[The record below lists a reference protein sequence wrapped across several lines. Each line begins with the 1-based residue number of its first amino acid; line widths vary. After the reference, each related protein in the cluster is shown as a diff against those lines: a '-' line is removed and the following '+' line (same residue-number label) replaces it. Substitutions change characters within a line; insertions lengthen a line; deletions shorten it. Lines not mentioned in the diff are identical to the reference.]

1 MTADRTIRGT
11 LTICAGVL
19 AAAGLYFARPIFA
32 PVAFALFAIT
42 IVWPFQKWLQARMPR
57 LVALLFSLL
66 AVLVVVTTLSYM
78 IAWGFGTVGQWLIRN
93 AARFG
98 VLYAQG
104 TQWLEEH
111 GILVVG
117 PLAERFDVMWLV
129 RVVQEIAT
137 RLNSLVGFSLLVL
150 VFMML
155 GLLEAG
161 DFTKKLRSLE
171 NQERAQM
178 PIGAGEQIAVK
189 FRKYML
195 VRSLASVMTGVAT
208 WAFAYLAGIEL
219 AAAWGV
225 IAFSL
230 NYVPFIGPFVATVL
244 PALFATAQL
253 ESWQMGMFVILGLSV
268 IQFLIGSYLEPLLAG
283 ATLTIS
289 PFVVVFAVFFWSFM
303 WGIPGAIIG
312 VPLMIACLTIC
323 EKYPSSRWIAVM
335 LSGSPSKQANP

>member
-1 MTADRTIRGT
+1 
-11 LTICAGVL
+11 
-19 AAAGLYFARPIFA
+19 
-32 PVAFALFAIT
+32 
-42 IVWPFQKWLQARMPR
+42 
-57 LVALLFSLL
+57 
-66 AVLVVVTTLSYM
+66 
-78 IAWGFGTVGQWLIRN
+78 
-93 AARFG
+93 
-98 VLYAQG
+98 LYAQG

-117 PLAERFDVMWLV
+117 PLAERFDMMWLV

-137 RLNSLVGFSLLVL
+137 RLNSLVGFSLLVF

-161 DFTKKLRSLE
+161 DFTKKLRSLA
-171 NQERAQM
+171 NQERVQLL
-178 PIGAGEQIAVK
+178 IEAGEQIAVK

-253 ESWQMGMFVILGLSV
+253 ESWQMGMSVILGLSV

-312 VPLMIACLTIC
+312 VPLMIAGLTIC
-323 EKYPSSRWIAVM
+323 EKYSSSRWIAVM
-335 LSGSPSKQANP
+335 LSGSPPKQGNP